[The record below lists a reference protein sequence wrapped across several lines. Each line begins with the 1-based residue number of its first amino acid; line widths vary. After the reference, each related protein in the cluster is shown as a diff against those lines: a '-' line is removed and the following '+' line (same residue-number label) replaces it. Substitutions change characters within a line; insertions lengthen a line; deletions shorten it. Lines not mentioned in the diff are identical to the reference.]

1 MPWLLL
7 GSLLTSVSIAAL
19 CVKVDYPKNVDIDVL
34 RDAMLKRTKL
44 KTKQINEVLLVNLA
58 LIFPLAISVM

>member
-1 MPWLLL
+1 M
-7 GSLLTSVSIAAL
+7 SIATL

-58 LIFPLAISVM
+58 LIFPLAISVR